1 MIALRVE
8 DGYGGSVSLVVLPH
22 ERAAIPVVEAST
34 VNAPMDVYL
43 DAADLRDLARIAT
56 IAADE
61 LDRATAVTS

>member
-34 VNAPMDVYL
+34 SNAPMDVYL
-43 DAADLRDLARIAT
+43 DAHDLRDLARIAT
-56 IAADE
+56 LAADE
-61 LDRATAVTS
+61 LDRTTEVTP